1 MSFRYF
7 QHKSDETQEFLKSER
22 LSMPSQYA
30 KNKPKMKTYIL
41 TNLSDDRF
49 VNIFP
54 ESAKKK
60 RILIQGLNVQTLK
73 LDFSSI

>member
-1 MSFRYF
+1 
-7 QHKSDETQEFLKSER
+7 
-22 LSMPSQYA
+22 MPSQYA